1 MKPIIHEHDE
11 RVKILYTLVQKRI
24 DNHPPELRKSTPYH
38 GVLLVCGYG
47 TGTVSRALCIKS
59 IERMYKHP
67 KAAPEH
73 KRVYGACLR
82 LLRRA

>member
-11 RVKILYTLVQKRI
+11 RVKLLYTLVQKRI
-24 DNHPPELRKSTPYH
+24 DKHPPERRQSTPYH

-47 TGTVSRALCIKS
+47 QGTVSRALCIKS

-73 KRVYGACLR
+73 KRIYGACLR